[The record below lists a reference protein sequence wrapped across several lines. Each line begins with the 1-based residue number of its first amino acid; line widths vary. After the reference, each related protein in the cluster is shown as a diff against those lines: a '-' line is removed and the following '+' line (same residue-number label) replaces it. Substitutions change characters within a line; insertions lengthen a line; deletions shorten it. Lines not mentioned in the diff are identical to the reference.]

1 MKKKPAGFAES
12 GQAAYSPAS
21 PEYERVKLGEAG
33 RLVIPAAMREAM
45 GVKPGD
51 TLMTFVDPDG
61 VLHVQSR
68 RTMLARLQEEAKA
81 LKRPGESVVDE
92 FLAERRSMWGE
103 E

>member
-1 MKKKPAGFAES
+1 MPRKLTGFGES
-12 GQAAYSPAS
+12 GQSSYAAEST
-21 PEYERVKLGEAG
+21 EYERVKLGEAG

-51 TLMTFVDPDG
+51 TMIAYVNSDG
-61 VLHVQSR
+61 VLHLQSR
-68 RTMLARLQEEAKA
+68 RSMLARLQEEAKA

-92 FLAERRSMWGE
+92 FLAERRAMWGE